1 MQNIVENVHNKT
13 LLVFNCHE
21 AWVYQ
26 LGVLGYNLDIIIGL
40 RGRNRLNWDERIRP
54 VPHNSRLITL
64 SEALQSTI
72 NYYCIITH
80 NMTDLLDV
88 KLRPEPKI
96 TIIHLPIEAR
106 VVEEKS
112 KIEPEKMKQVLHEYM
127 ELIGGHAVAVTMSK
141 GKSWDFTEDI
151 VLNSSNP
158 EDYLPYSGHLACGLR
173 IANCIG
179 IRKKCLLWDFHEI
192 AFNTI
197 PVRIVG
203 HNPDMSGVKASES
216 WDNLKEMLQSH
227 RFYIHTADPKYED
240 GFNMATL
247 EAMAAGMPVLGN
259 RHLTSPV
266 EHGVSGFLSNDP
278 DELRRYAILLL
289 QDRNLAIKMGQEA
302 RKTVL
307 ERFSMNRF
315 KKSFLNSIETAR
327 RKWQIRKNTLQVKP

>member
-40 RGRNRLNWDERIRP
+40 RGRNRLSWDEQIRP

-88 KLRPEPKI
+88 KLRLEPKI